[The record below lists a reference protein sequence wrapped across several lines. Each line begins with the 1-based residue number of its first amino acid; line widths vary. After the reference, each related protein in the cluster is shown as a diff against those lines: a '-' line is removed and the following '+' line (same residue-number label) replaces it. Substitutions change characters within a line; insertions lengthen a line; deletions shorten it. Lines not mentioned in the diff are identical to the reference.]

1 MIKYMR
7 HIFIFIVVWL
17 AAGTICSFAQYK
29 PDRLGEGFEAKTIA
43 MPDDYSGRVV
53 TTLVRV
59 YRRDTHKA
67 ALRTDITIISFRK
80 RWLGR

>member
-29 PDRLGEGFEAKTIA
+29 PDRLGEGFEAKTIV
-43 MPDDYSGRVV
+43 MPAFPERNNRYIRA
-53 TTLVRV
+53 R
-59 YRRDTHKA
+59 KA
-67 ALRTDITIISFRK
+67 PLYACRTMTNSEQESSLPFRCN
-80 RWLGR
+80 RPA

>member
-29 PDRLGEGFEAKTIA
+29 LDRLGEGFEAKTLSENA
-43 MPDDYSGRVV
+43 GSDV
-53 TTLVRV
+53 
-59 YRRDTHKA
+59 
-67 ALRTDITIISFRK
+67 
-80 RWLGR
+80 